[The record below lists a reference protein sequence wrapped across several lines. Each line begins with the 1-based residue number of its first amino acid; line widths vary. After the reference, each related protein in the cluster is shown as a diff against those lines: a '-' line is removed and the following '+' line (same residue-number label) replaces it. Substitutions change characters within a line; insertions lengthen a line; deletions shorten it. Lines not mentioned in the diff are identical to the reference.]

1 MDRNQEI
8 ALAKMRKSV
17 EKPGSSTESYG
28 EKTLMRFLIARSM
41 NPEKAAKMFCQW
53 KKWRAE
59 MVPTGYITDSEVADE
74 SAAEKVYL
82 QGLSKNGYPVAIIK
96 LNKHFASKDQVQ
108 FKKFVVHA
116 LDKTIA
122 RCYFSVLL
130 SCRSDICLF
139 NEARSN
145 DGNFHLVLVQEMMI
159 TMNCLVSSFNGREIG
174 NEKLIAILD
183 LQNITYSNVDTRGLI
198 TGFQFL
204 QAYYPERLA
213 TCYLLHMP
221 QFFVTVWRFICRF
234 LDKATQRKMR
244 IVMSEEQKQEF
255 IREVGEDVLPEE
267 YGGRAKLV
275 LLQDVAVNY

>member
-17 EKPGSSTESYG
+17 EKLGSSTESYG

-41 NPEKAAKMFCQW
+41 NPEKAAKMFFQW

-59 MVPTGYITDSEVADE
+59 MVPTGFITDSEVADE

-122 RCYFSVLL
+122 
-130 SCRSDICLF
+130 
-139 NEARSN
+139 
-145 DGNFHLVLVQEMMI
+145 
-159 TMNCLVSSFNGREIG
+159 SSFNGREIG

-213 TCYLLHMP
+213 TCYILHMP

-255 IREVGEDVLPEE
+255 FREVGEDVLPEE

>member
-8 ALAKMRKSV
+8 ALTQMRKSV
-17 EKPGSSTESYG
+17 EKLGSSTESYG

-59 MVPTGYITDSEVADE
+59 MVPLGYITDSEVADE
-74 SAAEKVYL
+74 SVAEKVYF
-82 QGLSKNGYPVAIIK
+82 QGLSKNAYPVVIIK
-96 LNKHFASKDQVQ
+96 LSKHFPSKDQVQ
-108 FKKFVVHA
+108 FKKYVVHL

-122 RCYFSVLL
+122 
-130 SCRSDICLF
+130 
-139 NEARSN
+139 
-145 DGNFHLVLVQEMMI
+145 
-159 TMNCLVSSFNGREIG
+159 SSFNGREIG
-174 NEKLIAILD
+174 NEKLIGILD
-183 LQNITYSNVDTRGLI
+183 LQNITYSNVDVRGMI

-221 QFFVTVWRFICRF
+221 QFFVTIWRFVCRF
-234 LDKATQRKMR
+234 LDKVTQQKVR

-267 YGGRAKLV
+267 YGGHAKLV
-275 LLQDVAVNY
+275 LLQDVVVNY

>member
-8 ALAKMRKSV
+8 ALTQMRKSV
-17 EKPGSSTESYG
+17 EKLGSSTQSYG

-59 MVPTGYITDSEVADE
+59 MVPLGYITDSEVADE

-122 RCYFSVLL
+122 
-130 SCRSDICLF
+130 
-139 NEARSN
+139 
-145 DGNFHLVLVQEMMI
+145 
-159 TMNCLVSSFNGREIG
+159 SSFNGREIG

-213 TCYLLHMP
+213 TCYILHMP

-244 IVMSEEQKQEF
+244 IVVSEEQKQGF

-275 LLQDVAVNY
+275 LLQDVVVNY

>member
-8 ALAKMRKSV
+8 ALTQMRKTV
-17 EKPGSSTESYG
+17 EKLGSSTESYG

-41 NPEKAAKMFCQW
+41 DPEKAAKMFCQW

-59 MVPTGYITDSEVADE
+59 MVPLGYISDSEVADE
-74 SAAEKVYL
+74 LAAEKLYL
-82 QGLSKNGYPVAIIK
+82 QGLSKSGHPIVIVK
-96 LNKHFASKDQVQ
+96 VNKHFPSKDQVQ
-108 FKKFVVHA
+108 FKKFVIHL

-122 RCYFSVLL
+122 
-130 SCRSDICLF
+130 
-139 NEARSN
+139 
-145 DGNFHLVLVQEMMI
+145 
-159 TMNCLVSSFNGREIG
+159 SSFNGREIG

-213 TCYLLHMP
+213 ACYLLHMP
-221 QFFVTVWRFICRF
+221 QFFVTIWRFICRF
-234 LDKATQRKMR
+234 LEKATQEKMR
-244 IVMSEEQKQEF
+244 IVTSEEEKEKF
-255 IREVGEDVLPEE
+255 IREVGEDALPEE

-275 LLQDVAVNY
+275 LMQDVAVNY

>member
-1 MDRNQEI
+1 MDRTQEI

-17 EKPGSSTESYG
+17 EKLGSSTESYG

-59 MVPTGYITDSEVADE
+59 MVPLGYIIDSEVADE

-82 QGLSKNGYPVAIIK
+82 QGLSKNEYPVAIIK

-122 RCYFSVLL
+122 
-130 SCRSDICLF
+130 
-139 NEARSN
+139 
-145 DGNFHLVLVQEMMI
+145 
-159 TMNCLVSSFNGREIG
+159 SSFNGREIG

-183 LQNITYSNVDTRGLI
+183 LQNISYSNVDTLGLI

-213 TCYLLHMP
+213 TCYILHMP

>member
-17 EKPGSSTESYG
+17 EKLGSSTESYG

-59 MVPTGYITDSEVADE
+59 MVPLGYIPDSEVADE

-122 RCYFSVLL
+122 
-130 SCRSDICLF
+130 
-139 NEARSN
+139 
-145 DGNFHLVLVQEMMI
+145 
-159 TMNCLVSSFNGREIG
+159 SSFNGSEIG

-213 TCYLLHMP
+213 TCYILHMP
-221 QFFVTVWRFICRF
+221 QFFVTVWRFICHF
-234 LDKATQRKMR
+234 IDKATQQKMR
-244 IVMSEEQKQEF
+244 IIMSEEQKQEF
-255 IREVGEDVLPEE
+255 IREVGEDVVPTE
-267 YGGRAKLV
+267 YGGRAELV
-275 LLQDVAVNY
+275 LLQDVVVNY

>member
-17 EKPGSSTESYG
+17 EKLGSSTESYG

-59 MVPTGYITDSEVADE
+59 MVPLGYITDSEVADE

-122 RCYFSVLL
+122 
-130 SCRSDICLF
+130 
-139 NEARSN
+139 
-145 DGNFHLVLVQEMMI
+145 
-159 TMNCLVSSFNGREIG
+159 SSFNGREIG

-213 TCYLLHMP
+213 TCYILHMP

>member
-122 RCYFSVLL
+122 
-130 SCRSDICLF
+130 
-139 NEARSN
+139 
-145 DGNFHLVLVQEMMI
+145 
-159 TMNCLVSSFNGREIG
+159 SSFNGREIG

>member
-17 EKPGSSTESYG
+17 EKLGSSTESYG

-41 NPEKAAKMFCQW
+41 NPEKAAKMFFQW

-82 QGLSKNGYPVAIIK
+82 QGLSKNGYAVARIK

-122 RCYFSVLL
+122 
-130 SCRSDICLF
+130 
-139 NEARSN
+139 
-145 DGNFHLVLVQEMMI
+145 
-159 TMNCLVSSFNGREIG
+159 SSFNGREIG

-213 TCYLLHMP
+213 ACYLLHMP
-221 QFFVTVWRFICRF
+221 QFFVTIWRFICRF
-234 LDKATQRKMR
+234 LEKATQEKMR
-244 IVMSEEQKQEF
+244 IVTSEEEKEKF
-255 IREVGEDVLPEE
+255 IREVGEDALPEE

-275 LLQDVAVNY
+275 LMQDVAVNY

>member
-8 ALAKMRKSV
+8 ALVQMRKSV
-17 EKPGSSTESYG
+17 EKLGSSTESYG

-59 MVPTGYITDSEVADE
+59 MVPHGYIPDSEVADE

-122 RCYFSVLL
+122 
-130 SCRSDICLF
+130 
-139 NEARSN
+139 
-145 DGNFHLVLVQEMMI
+145 
-159 TMNCLVSSFNGREIG
+159 SSFNGSEIG
-174 NEKLIAILD
+174 NEKLLAILD

-213 TCYLLHMP
+213 TCYILHMP

-234 LDKATQRKMR
+234 IDKATQQKMR
-244 IVMSEEQKQEF
+244 IIMSEEQKQEF
-255 IREVGEDVLPEE
+255 IREVGEDVIPAE
-267 YGGRAKLV
+267 YGGRAELV
-275 LLQDVAVNY
+275 LLQDVVVNY